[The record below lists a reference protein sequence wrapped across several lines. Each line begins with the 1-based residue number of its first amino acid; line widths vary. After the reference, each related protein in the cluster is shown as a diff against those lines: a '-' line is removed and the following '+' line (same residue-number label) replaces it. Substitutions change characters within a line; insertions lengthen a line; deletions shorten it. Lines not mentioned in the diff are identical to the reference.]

1 MSAARAR
8 EDPAPGTGRRREGAH
23 CTCTLLTVRRMAARQ
38 SPARPCPVVRAT
50 CTPDGRG
57 AAARPEAATRAHE
70 DPAPGNGVARV
81 RPASPACPSRCA
93 GAGPTTPKGPV
104 RSAMCTPD
112 GCRASARSAGVA
124 LVPEEPT

>member
-57 AAARPEAATRAHE
+57 AAARPEAATCAHDTGAPRGRDGRSRAQR
-70 DPAPGNGVARV
+70 DTPY
-81 RPASPACPSRCA
+81 
-93 GAGPTTPKGPV
+93 GP
-104 RSAMCTPD
+104 C
-112 GCRASARSAGVA
+112 
-124 LVPEEPT
+124 